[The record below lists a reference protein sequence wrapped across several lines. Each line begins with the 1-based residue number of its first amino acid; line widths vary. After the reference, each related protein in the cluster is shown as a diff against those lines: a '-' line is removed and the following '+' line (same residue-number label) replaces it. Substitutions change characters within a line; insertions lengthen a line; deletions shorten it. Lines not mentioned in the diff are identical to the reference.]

1 MFKGI
6 VSLLLIV
13 GAGVIFFTQTKNY
26 FPEIKVIRGQIS
38 VYNKTIETIRNV
50 KNSVDKLLGE
60 YNSISQENIDKVN
73 KMIPSGLDQM
83 KLVVQIEDMMKSRGL
98 SLKSIDTKESD
109 KKISFKTKINANTE
123 GGEVSETEDKK
134 EEKVISALA
143 LSIKAQGSY
152 SAFHS
157 FLTEAE
163 RSLRLIDIESVKI
176 NTVANK
182 DIYDFSIEAVSYYR
196 DKID

>member
-13 GAGVIFFTQTKNY
+13 GAVVIFFTQTKNY
-26 FPEIKVIRGQIS
+26 FPEIKAIRSQIS
-38 VYNKTIETIRNV
+38 VYDKTIETIRSV

-73 KMIPSGLDQM
+73 KMIPSGSDQM

-98 SLKSIDTKESD
+98 VLKSIDAKEAV
-109 KKISFKTKINANTE
+109 KTSSVKE
-123 GGEVSETEDKK
+123 KK
-134 EEKVISALA
+134 EASATGDISR
-143 LSIKAQGSY
+143 LSLSVKAQGSY

-163 RSLRLIDIESVKI
+163 KSLRLIDIESVKI
-176 NTVANK
+176 NTVADK
-182 DIYDFSIEAVSYYR
+182 EVYDFSIEAVSYWR
-196 DKID
+196 DKNDIK

>member
-13 GAGVIFFTQTKNY
+13 GATVIFFTQTKKY
-26 FPEIKVIRGQIS
+26 FPEIKATRGQIS
-38 VYNKTIETIRNV
+38 VYNKTIETIRGV
-50 KNSVDKLLGE
+50 KDSVDKLLGE
-60 YNSISQENIDKVN
+60 YNSISQENINKVN
-73 KMIPSGLDQM
+73 KMIPSGSDQM
-83 KLVVQIEDMMKSRGL
+83 KLVVQIENMMKSRGL

-109 KKISFKTKINANTE
+109 KKISFKTKTDAEEDKEDVT
-123 GGEVSETEDKK
+123 GEKK
-134 EEKVISALA
+134 EEKMISLLS

-157 FLTEAE
+157 FLIEAE
-163 RSLRLIDIESVKI
+163 RSLRLLDIDSVKI

-182 DIYDFSIEAVSYYR
+182 EIYDFSIEAHSYYR
-196 DKID
+196 DKVD

>member
-26 FPEIKVIRGQIS
+26 FPEIKAVRGQIS
-38 VYNKTIETIRNV
+38 IYNKTIETIISV
-50 KNSVDKLLGE
+50 KSSIDKLLGE
-60 YNSISQENIDKVN
+60 YNSISQENIDKIN
-73 KMIPSGLDQM
+73 KMIPSGSDQM

-98 SLKSIDTKESD
+98 ILKSIDAKESI
-109 KKISFKTKINANTE
+109 KSSSVKS
-123 GGEVSETEDKK
+123 K
-134 EEKVISALA
+134 EEVLA
-143 LSIKAQGSY
+143 MGELSRLSLSVKAQGSY

-157 FLTEAE
+157 FLIEAE

-176 NTVANK
+176 NAVADK
-182 DIYDFSIEAVSYYR
+182 EVYDFSVEAVSYWR
-196 DKID
+196 DKNDIK